1 MTLRQAQ
8 GTGGTTRP
16 RRTVRAV
23 VTVLLTLAL
32 FAPGVAAFGPT
43 FSGLPGWIAAG
54 GGVLVGALVA
64 ALATRFRW
72 GLLLTAAATLVAYL
86 VFGAALAIP
95 RTAIAGIVPTL
106 DSLQRLALLLVQ
118 SWRDLLTVT
127 TPADRFTGPAVVP
140 YLAGLVLA
148 VIATSIALRTRR
160 PLWAYAPAVALL
172 VIAVAWGTATPF
184 APGWLIAGLLAAA
197 VAYAAWHRHVAN
209 ATGAGELITPN
220 TRRAVLPVIAGV
232 LAVGLLGAGAVVAAP
247 VLATGERQV
256 LRDLVDPP
264 LDLKAYASP
273 LTSYRYWEVDQKE
286 ETLFTVAGLPKDARL
301 RIATLDMFDGNVYNV
316 AQASASYVRAG
327 DRIDGE
333 ATGTPVEL
341 EVGVED
347 YKGIWLP
354 GAGAWRGIEF
364 TGANANSQA
373 DSLYHSTSTNG
384 ALTTAG
390 IAPGDRFRM
399 VGDLPAEPDRRTL
412 TDARPAPDRLPR
424 STEVPAVVSELAEEY
439 AGDAET
445 PLEQLTRLES
455 RLQDGFYSDGSDGK
469 SRAGH
474 TAERIAT
481 MLSAP
486 QLIGDDEQYAVAMA
500 LMARELGHPARVVM
514 GFYPDPKAPVPTG
527 AWQVKGTEAHVWVEV
542 DFGDRGWVT
551 FNPTPDRDRIPN
563 TEVPQ
568 PQPQPRPQV
577 PPPPQPPPPDADDEA
592 EFLATDQPTDT
603 PPDFTWL
610 LTALRIVGTVVGIGA
625 IVAAPFLLILLAKR
639 RRRTRRRTA
648 ADPADRVSGAW
659 DEFVDSVIDF
669 GTPPPRNATR
679 HEEAM
684 ALAVAYPELTALPA
698 AARHIDT
705 QVYGPEAP
713 GDEAVERAW
722 TDATALVEELRRTR
736 TPAKRFLGFC
746 SLRSFWR
753 GRGVPRRRPG
763 ATPDTTSGKVRASAR
778 EEVSV

>member
-1 MTLRQAQ
+1 MT
-8 GTGGTTRP
+8 TVTMTTHP
-16 RRTVRAV
+16 RRTLRAL
-23 VTVLLTLAL
+23 VTVVLTIAL
-32 FAPGVAAFGPT
+32 FGAGVAAFGPT

-64 ALATRFRW
+64 ALAARFRW
-72 GLLLTAAATLVAYL
+72 GLLLTAAAALVAYL
-86 VFGAALAIP
+86 LFGAALAIP
-95 RTAIAGIVPTL
+95 RTAIAGVLPSL

-140 YLAGLVLA
+140 YLAGLILA

-160 PLWAYAPAVALL
+160 PLWALAPAIALL
-172 VIAVAWGTATPF
+172 VIALAWGTSTPF
-184 APGWLIAGLLAAA
+184 APGWLVAGLLAAA
-197 VAYAAWHRHVAN
+197 VAYAAWHRHLVR
-209 ATGAGELITPN
+209 ATGAGELVAPGY
-220 TRRAVLPVIAGV
+220 RRAVLPVVAAAV
-232 LAVGLLGAGAVVAAP
+232 ALALLGASAVVAAP
-247 VLATGERQV
+247 ALSTEQRHV

-286 ETLFTVAGLPKDARL
+286 ETLFTVTGLPEDARL
-301 RIATLDMFDGNVYNV
+301 RIATLDTFDGNVYNV
-316 AQASASYVRAG
+316 AQESASYVRAG

-333 ATGTPVEL
+333 AIGTRVDL
-341 EVGVED
+341 EIGVED
-347 YKGIWLP
+347 YTGIWLP

-364 TGANANSQA
+364 AGPQANAQA
-373 DSLYHSTSTNG
+373 DSLYHSTSTSG

-399 VGDLPAEPDRRTL
+399 VGDLTTEPDRRTL
-412 TDARPAPDRLPR
+412 ADARPAAARLPR
-424 STEVPAVVSELAEEY
+424 SKEVPAVVSELAEEY

-445 PLEQLTRLES
+445 PFEQLTRLEA
-455 RLQDGFYSDGSDGK
+455 RLQEGFYSDGSDGK

-514 GFYPDPKAPVPTG
+514 GFYPDPKAPAPTG
-527 AWQVKGTEAHVWVEV
+527 TWQVRGTEAHVWVEV
-542 DFGDRGWVT
+542 DFGARGWVT
-551 FNPTPDRDRIPN
+551 FDPTPDRDRIPN

-568 PQPQPRPQV
+568 PQPRPKPQV

-592 EFLATDQPTDT
+592 EFLASDQPADKQI
-603 PPDFTWL
+603 DLSWL
-610 LTALRIVGTVVGIGA
+610 FAVLRIVGTVVA
-625 IVAAPFLLILLAKR
+625 IAAVVAAPFLLILLAKR
-639 RRRTRRRTA
+639 RRRSRRRTA
-648 ADPADRVSGAW
+648 ANPADRISGAW
-659 DEFVDSVIDF
+659 EEVVDSVIDF

-679 HEEAM
+679 REEAM
-684 ALAVAYPELTALPA
+684 ALTVAYPELTALPA
-698 AARHIDT
+698 AARHVDT
-705 QVYGPEAP
+705 QVYGPDTP
-713 GDEAVERAW
+713 DDEAVERAW
-722 TDATALVEELRRTR
+722 TDATALVDELHRTR
-736 TPAKRFLGFC
+736 PPMKRFIGFC

-763 ATPDTTSGKVRASAR
+763 ASAATPR